1 MLLGAGAAHIEVLQ
15 DFARE
20 RPAGVEA
27 LLVAPGAETLPAGS
41 LPGLVSGRDDPA
53 RLTVAL
59 PPLAAAAGVA
69 LVAGSVAGVDARSRV
84 VRLADG
90 RLAEY
95 ELLSIDGG
103 AAQARDQLPG
113 AREHALFV
121 RPTEAFTRLLP
132 AVLSMSQQRVLDLVV
147 VGGGA
152 EAFELALAF
161 AVRLSAQGVER
172 ARVALVAGAEGPLP
186 GWPAAAQRAGAQA
199 LARRRITVF
208 REPAA
213 ALRPGAVVLASGAR
227 LACDV
232 PVLAGGIGAPEWLAG
247 SGLALRLQGGL
258 QTGPT
263 LQSVSHPEVFAAG
276 EAPAGEG
283 RALAEN
289 LRRAAGG
296 GLLQPW
302 AARARALRWL
312 SCGDR
317 RAIAVWRG
325 LAATIPSV

>member
-1 MLLGAGAAHIEVLQ
+1 MLLGAGAAHLEVLQ

-27 LLVAPGAETLPAGS
+27 VLVATGGETVSAGS
-41 LPGLVSGRDDPA
+41 LPRLVSGRDDPA

-59 PPLAAAAGVA
+59 SPLAAAAGVA
-69 LVAGSVAGVDARSRV
+69 LVAGSVAGLDARARV

-90 RLAEY
+90 RQAEY
-95 ELLSIDGG
+95 EQLSIDGG
-103 AAQARDQLPG
+103 AAQARDLLPG

-121 RPTEAFTRLLP
+121 RPAETFTRLLP
-132 AVLSMSQQRVLDLVV
+132 AVLSLSQQRVLDLVV
-147 VGGGA
+147 IGGGT

-161 AVRLSAQGVER
+161 AVRFSAEGTER

-186 GWPAAAQRAGAQA
+186 GWPAAAQRAGARA

-208 REPAA
+208 REPAT
-213 ALRPGAVVLASGAR
+213 ALRPGAVVLSSGAR

-232 PVLAGGIGAPEWLAG
+232 PVLASGVGAPEWLAG
-247 SGLALRLQGGL
+247 SGLALDPQGRV
-258 QTGPT
+258 QAGPT

-276 EAPAGEG
+276 EAAAAEG

-296 GLLQPW
+296 GVLQPW
-302 AARARALRWL
+302 AATVPALRRL